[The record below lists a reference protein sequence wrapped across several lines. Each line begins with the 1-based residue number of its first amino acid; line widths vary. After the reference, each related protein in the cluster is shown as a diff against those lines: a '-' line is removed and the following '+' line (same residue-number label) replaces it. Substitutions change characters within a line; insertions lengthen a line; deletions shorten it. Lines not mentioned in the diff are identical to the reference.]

1 MKKKVDPLKEAE
13 KARQDAARM
22 KQMGEATG
30 PSRRKPWEDGAE
42 PPGASFKR
50 RPGSD

>member
-30 PSRRKPWEDGAE
+30 ASRRKPSEDGNQSAGQFVKE
-42 PPGASFKR
+42 RQGT
-50 RPGSD
+50 

>member
-22 KQMGEATG
+22 KQMGEATASSGRKLSEDWRQAGERFVKKG
-30 PSRRKPWEDGAE
+30 PGT
-42 PPGASFKR
+42 
-50 RPGSD
+50 